1 MKTSNVLK
9 EFIKMLQAPFV
20 GREEECKVVL
30 LTLLSREHTVF
41 IGEPGCLTGDAIVSS
56 EDGRL
61 FYIEDIAKNL
71 MPGVYIADFPIF
83 PPGRA
88 TELHIYDVWET
99 IVITTK
105 RGFSVRVTPNHPLM
119 TDKGWVEARDLK
131 VGDKLLIFSKIPSPK
146 EYVSIPNEKIMPSR
160 KPYRNLGWSKIKTR
174 IKLKYPKILD
184 ESLAEL
190 LGAFVA
196 EGFFG
201 HGYIGF
207 GIGINEKDFQ
217 ERILKLMKDVFGI
230 EKVRITYRRSKKTRT
245 KNTAVLRFNS
255 IYLVRLFRWLDHAHD
270 DDKRVP
276 RWILASPKSV
286 SAAFLRG
293 LFEGDAH
300 ININTS
306 HRTYNIS
313 LKSKSL
319 KLLQGVQILLL
330 RHGIL
335 SRIYR
340 VKYFDKRYN
349 KTYTGFILRI
359 SGYDNLKKF
368 YDEIGFISREKRRKL
383 EECLAILSKSRATKK
398 KRSKVN
404 NPLDT
409 LYDEVSDI
417 RYVHEWVRV
426 YDFHVPETHSFF
438 SNGLLSHN
446 TAKSAIVRR
455 AAELLNAKFFKYLL
469 TRFTEPAELF
479 GPLDIKALEEGR
491 YVRLTSGKLP
501 DAEIAFLDEIF
512 KANSAI
518 LNALNTLLQERI
530 LYDGYTEL
538 FVPLW
543 SLFGASNEVPDE
555 PEVEAFYDRFIIRHF
570 VKPVPEDLWREL
582 LSKAWEIERM
592 LYFKGNLGGSKLLDM
607 SDLRK
612 FHEAVLSVNLEPI
625 KTKLVKLFAIFE
637 GRGIH
642 VTDRRK
648 SKALK
653 LIAANAV
660 IEGRR
665 HAEETDL
672 TVLKYV
678 VPRDWDELDKVVT
691 ILSEELKTPYRYVRE
706 LEEIKSNI
714 KEVINY
720 INSLQ
725 GIESK
730 FIEMRF
736 RQMLRDLDVTKERV
750 LGIILEANDSNV
762 ERVANEVLDLINSA
776 IDSIKKRLG

>member
-1 MKTSNVLK
+1 VGTNNVLK
-9 EFIKMLQAPFV
+9 EFIKTLQAPFV
-20 GREEECKVVL
+20 GREEECRVVL

-61 FYIEDIAKNL
+61 FYIEDIARNL
-71 MPGVYIADFPIF
+71 VPGVYIADFPVF

-99 IVITTK
+99 VEVTTK

-119 TDKGWVEARDLK
+119 TDKGWVEARNLK
-131 VGDKLLIFSKIPSPK
+131 VGDKLLIFTKIPSPK
-146 EYVSIPNEKIMPSR
+146 EYISIPSGEIMPSR
-160 KPYRNLGWSKIKTR
+160 KPYRNLGWSKIKTK
-174 IKLKYPKILD
+174 IKLKHPKILD
-184 ESLAEL
+184 EPLAEL

-217 ERILKLMKDVFGI
+217 ERILKLMKDVFDI
-230 EKVRITYRRSKKTRT
+230 QEVRITYRRSKKTRT
-245 KNTAVLRFNS
+245 KNIVVLRFNS

-270 DDKRVP
+270 GDKRVP

-293 LFEGDAH
+293 LFEGDAY

-319 KLLQGVQILLL
+319 KLLQGVQALLL

-340 VKYFDKRYN
+340 TEYFDRRYN
-349 KTYTGFILRI
+349 KTYTSYILRI

-368 YDEIGFISREKRRKL
+368 YDEVGFISQEKRRKL
-383 EECLAILSKSRATKK
+383 EQCLTILSRSRAVK
-398 KRSKVN
+398 KRRSEVSN
-404 NPLDT
+404 I
-409 LYDEVSDI
+409 LYDAVSNI
-417 RYVHEWVRV
+417 KYIHEWVRV

-491 YVRLTSGKLP
+491 YVRLTGGKLP
-501 DAEIAFLDEIF
+501 EAEIAFLDEIF

-538 FVPLW
+538 CVPLW
-543 SLFGASNEVPDE
+543 SLFGASNEIPDE
-555 PEVEAFYDRFIIRHF
+555 PEIEAFYDRFVVRHF
-570 VKPVPEDLWREL
+570 VKPIPEDLWRDL

-592 LYFKGNLGGSKLLDM
+592 LYFKGNLGGRKLLDM

-660 IEGRR
+660 IDGRN

-678 VPRDWDELDKVVT
+678 VPRDWDELDKVIT
-691 ILSEELKTPYRYVRE
+691 ILSEELKTPYRYIRE
-706 LEEIKSNI
+706 LEEIKTNI

-750 LGIILEANDSNV
+750 LGIILEANDSKV
-762 ERVANEVLDLINSA
+762 ERVANDVLDLINTA
-776 IDSIKKRLG
+776 IESIKKRLG